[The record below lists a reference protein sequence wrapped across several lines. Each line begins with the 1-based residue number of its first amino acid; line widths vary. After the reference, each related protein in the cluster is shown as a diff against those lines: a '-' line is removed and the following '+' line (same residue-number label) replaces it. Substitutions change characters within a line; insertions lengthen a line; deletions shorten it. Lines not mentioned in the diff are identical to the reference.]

1 MKPTSIYIATTTV
14 LVLSTI
20 GLLTQ
25 HTAAIAQQEPRFPSP
40 AQLQQLSRDLI
51 PSRSQDFFRE
61 GQARMEAE
69 IKQLGQTPESDILTV
84 DRVGALE
91 LDNSFS
97 DSSNNR
103 LDFAQPLPQNSANPS
118 SR

>member
-1 MKPTSIYIATTTV
+1 MKPTSIYITTAAA

-25 HTAAIAQQEPRFPSP
+25 HTVAIAQQEPDFPNP
-40 AQLQQLSRDLI
+40 TQLQQLSHDLI

-61 GQARMEAE
+61 GQARLEQE
-69 IKQLGQTPESDILTV
+69 IKELGQTPDSDILTV
-84 DRVGALE
+84 DRVGAPE

-97 DSSNNR
+97 DSSNVR
-103 LDFAQPLPQNSANPS
+103 LNFAQPLPANSANPS